1 MNKHTEH
8 DTREHLLATGEQ
20 LCLQRG
26 FTGMGLSELLKTAEV
41 PKGSFYHY
49 FRSKEAFG
57 VAMLERHYAAYHQ
70 RLTELLQSGEG
81 NYRDRILAYY
91 QQTLNQFCQHG
102 TISGC
107 LTVKL
112 SAEVCDLSEDMRSA
126 MDKGA
131 RGVIALL
138 SQALENGR
146 KNHCL
151 TFCGEPLQQ
160 AQVLYALWLGANLQ
174 AKISRS
180 FEPLENALAHV
191 KNIIATPAVY
201 QAFFITRRPGAFM
214 SSEKLYSPLKV
225 GAITAANRIFMA
237 PLTRLRSIEPGDIPT
252 PLMAEYYR
260 QRASAG
266 LIISEATQ
274 ISAQAKGYAGAPGI
288 HSQEQIAAW
297 KKITAGVHA
306 ENGHMA
312 VQLWH
317 TGRISHASL
326 QPGGQAP
333 VAPSA
338 LSAGTRTS
346 LRDENG
352 QAIRVETSMPR
363 ALELG
368 EIPGIVNDFR
378 QAIANAREAGFD
390 LVELHSAH
398 GYLLHQFLS
407 PSSNH
412 RTDQYGGSVENR
424 ARLVL
429 EVVDAGIEEW
439 GADRIGIRISPIG
452 TFQNTDNGPN
462 EEADALYLIEQL
474 GKRGIA
480 YLHMSEPDWAGG
492 EPYTDAFREKV
503 RARFHGPIIGAGAY
517 TVEKAETLIGKGLI
531 DAVAFGRDWIANPD
545 LVARLQR
552 KAELNPQRAESFYG
566 GGAEGYT
573 DYPTL

>member
-1 MNKHTEH
+1 
-8 DTREHLLATGEQ
+8 
-20 LCLQRG
+20 
-26 FTGMGLSELLKTAEV
+26 
-41 PKGSFYHY
+41 
-49 FRSKEAFG
+49 
-57 VAMLERHYAAYHQ
+57 
-70 RLTELLQSGEG
+70 
-81 NYRDRILAYY
+81 
-91 QQTLNQFCQHG
+91 
-102 TISGC
+102 
-107 LTVKL
+107 
-112 SAEVCDLSEDMRSA
+112 
-126 MDKGA
+126 
-131 RGVIALL
+131 
-138 SQALENGR
+138 
-146 KNHCL
+146 
-151 TFCGEPLQQ
+151 
-160 AQVLYALWLGANLQ
+160 
-174 AKISRS
+174 
-180 FEPLENALAHV
+180 
-191 KNIIATPAVY
+191 
-201 QAFFITRRPGAFM
+201 M
-214 SSEKLYSPLKV
+214 SSEKLNSPLKV

-288 HSQEQIAAW
+288 HSPEQIAAW

-312 VQLWH
+312 VLLWH

-363 ALELG
+363 ALELE

-412 RTDQYGGSVENR
+412 RTDQYG
-424 ARLVL
+424 
-429 EVVDAGIEEW
+429 
-439 GADRIGIRISPIG
+439 G